1 MGTGFNDRISNYI
14 KDIAIFYIY
23 IKLNPIKEE
32 HNVPAEWNRICHTK
46 VFIEMIYKIHRLPD
60 KSLI

>member
-23 IKLNPIKEE
+23 IKLNPTKEE
-32 HNVPAEWNRICHTK
+32 HNEFAGRMK
-46 VFIEMIYKIHRLPD
+46 
-60 KSLI
+60 

>member
-23 IKLNPIKEE
+23 IKLNPTKEE
-32 HNVPAEWNRICHTK
+32 HAGRMKYNLSYKSIHWNDIP
-46 VFIEMIYKIHRLPD
+46 YKIHRLPD
-60 KSLI
+60 KSLT

>member
-23 IKLNPIKEE
+23 IKLNPTKEE
-32 HNVPAEWNRICHTK
+32 CRQNE
-46 VFIEMIYKIHRLPD
+46 IEFVIQKYLLK
-60 KSLI
+60 